1 METTTES
8 YNEAIEKLRKIVS
21 EIESGNADIDTLSAN
36 VKEAERLITL
46 CKKKLYKVD
55 EDIKSI
61 LEELDNE

>member
-8 YNEAIEKLRKIVS
+8 YNEA
-21 EIESGNADIDTLSAN
+21 IESGNADIDTLSAN

-61 LEELDNE
+61 LEKLDNE

>member
-36 VKEAERLITL
+36 VKEA
-46 CKKKLYKVD
+46 
-55 EDIKSI
+55 
-61 LEELDNE
+61 